1 MRKMFTYGDGSK
13 AVPKYDKQ
21 SDTLVLQRLAALGY
35 YDEGDDSGSGNA
47 LNGILDAA
55 STLGSAYILS
65 RSQPQTTQIPTT
77 TRPAYGAATSGFAP
91 GGTFGSGGLLLFG
104 LFALGAVGLFLAF
117 GRG

>member
-1 MRKMFTYGDGSK
+1 MRKMFSLFNGG
-13 AVPKYDKQ
+13 VPKYDKH
-21 SDTLVLQRLAALGY
+21 SDQLVRRRLAALGY
-35 YDEGDDSGSGNA
+35 YDDSDDSGGGNV

-65 RSQPQTTQIPTT
+65 KNQPQTTSIPTT

-91 GGTFGSGGLLLFG
+91 GGSFGSGGLLLFG
-104 LFALGAVGLFLAF
+104 LLALGAVGLFLAF

>member
-1 MRKMFTYGDGSK
+1 MFTMGDGSR
-13 AVPKYDKQ
+13 AIPHYDKH
-21 SDTLVLQRLAALGY
+21 SDVLVLKRLAALGY
-35 YDEGDDSGSGNA
+35 YDESDDSGSGSA

-65 RSQPQTTQIPTT
+65 QRQPQTTSIPTN
-77 TRPAYGAATSGFAP
+77 TRPAYGAATPGFAS

-104 LFALGAVGLFLAF
+104 LLALGAVGLFIAF